1 MLNKLVVIQ
10 RGESLPFKFDRGG
23 ASIEGWTCVIKV
35 KQLPDDIPIIE
46 RTISAD
52 EDRAFSG
59 FLSSTETTSLQE
71 GLWYLTGILTNAAT
85 DELEEIP
92 VRFRVTKSWATEP
105 SPV

>member
-23 ASIEGWTCVIKV
+23 ASIEGWVCVIKV
-35 KQLPDDIPIIE
+35 KQFPDDVPIIE

-59 FLSSTETTSLQE
+59 FLTSTETALLLE
-71 GLWYLTGILTNAAT
+71 GLWYLTGVLTNAST

-92 VRFRVTKSWATEP
+92 VRFKVSKSWAT
-105 SPV
+105 V